1 MPIDKDKVKTLSKF
15 MKNPIKYVA
24 NQASCISKGK
34 KLGLSREEAGK
45 LCRPHY
51 KKKGKIMSKLKI
63 SKPMDIRRPN
73 KKKKNP
79 EKDVLAEIKGKR
91 NA

>member
-34 KLGLSREEAGK
+34 KLGLSGEEAGK

-51 KKKGKIMSKLKI
+51 KQKGKIMSKLKA
-63 SKPMDIRRPN
+63 SKPMKIRKSN
-73 KKKKNP
+73 KRKRNP
-79 EKDVLAEIKGKR
+79 EQDVLAEIKGKR